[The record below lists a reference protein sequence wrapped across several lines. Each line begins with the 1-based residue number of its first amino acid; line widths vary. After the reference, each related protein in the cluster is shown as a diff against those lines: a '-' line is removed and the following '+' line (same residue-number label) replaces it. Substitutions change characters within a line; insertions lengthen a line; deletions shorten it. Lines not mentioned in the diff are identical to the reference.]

1 MEFINSLF
9 AFFFRAFLLVIGM
22 VFLLGM
28 MAFVAVFLLVAVV
41 WSLLTGQK
49 HPVNVVWSRARST
62 QQQVWRASRG
72 GGFGSAT
79 SHTTEQSSAS
89 SQRLDDITD
98 VQDVSDR
105 KGS

>member
-9 AFFFRAFLLVIGM
+9 AFFFRAFLLVIGA
-22 VFLLGM
+22 VFVMGL

-72 GGFGSAT
+72 GGFGATPGQAPEPTSAP
-79 SHTTEQSSAS
+79 SPQ
-89 SQRLDDITD
+89 LDDITD

-105 KGS
+105 KSR